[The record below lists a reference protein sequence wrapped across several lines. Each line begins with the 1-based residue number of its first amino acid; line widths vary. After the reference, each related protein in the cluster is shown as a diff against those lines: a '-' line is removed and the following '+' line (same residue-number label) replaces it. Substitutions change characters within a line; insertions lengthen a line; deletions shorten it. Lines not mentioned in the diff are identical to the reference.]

1 MYQLDLSCA
10 TGVSSHLCV
19 PGKDTL
25 SLYRLAQT
33 ETAPR
38 EGSSNEHENCAVAN
52 TSCMSGAASLD
63 MSAVTCERFLQTTDS
78 RTLPIVVGWLI
89 GRHATSDVHAAIDF
103 DKADRSSAELLKV
116 CGDNPSL
123 TVSAAG
129 ERLHY

>member
-1 MYQLDLSCA
+1 MNMRTVLWL
-10 TGVSSHLCV
+10 
-19 PGKDTL
+19 TL
-25 SLYRLAQT
+25 A
-33 ETAPR
+33 
-38 EGSSNEHENCAVAN
+38 G
-52 TSCMSGAASLD
+52 MSGERQRRRASLD
-63 MSAVTCERFLQTTDS
+63 MSVVTCEWFLQTTDS

-89 GRHATSDVHAAIDF
+89 GRHATSDVHAAVDF